1 VINEL
6 SIDPKSFPDEE
17 LDELLAKASNTS
29 TSTTALRTASGQG
42 SPSSRHHISR
52 VVVLHNDK
60 LETYFNQEPQDDDNN
75 QGDDIL
81 ASLISVP
88 NMELASCVV
97 GSPLPSFPS
106 DDFFDSDSF
115 WTGSLTWY

>member
-6 SIDPKSFPDEE
+6 SIDPEVFPEEE
-17 LDELLAKASNTS
+17 LDELLAKASTTS
-29 TSTTALRTASGQG
+29 DSTTSQTVSSLG
-42 SPSSRHHISR
+42 SPSSKHHISR

-60 LETYFNQEPQDDDNN
+60 LQTFFNQHPQDDDSKC
-75 QGDDIL
+75 DDIL
-81 ASLISVP
+81 SSSVSAP
-88 NMELASCVV
+88 HMELSSY
-97 GSPLPSFPS
+97 GIGLPLPSFPS

>member
-29 TSTTALRTASGQG
+29 TSTTALQTASGQG

-60 LETYFNQEPQDDDNN
+60 LETYFNQEP
-75 QGDDIL
+75 DDIL